1 MTMFKAFKMKLIMT
15 LVTSTAIG
23 GVSVTTLPMIHNSNT
38 AVKESQTSGVG
49 ESTLVDSSSAY
60 EKENLKDSE
69 LLADEENNSDDF
81 QDDTNEQKSVRSE
94 KKSGSVPS
102 TDTSE
107 TIDFQT
113 ENSNSSINTESQSGT
128 NTILESQVPTIR
140 YDRTTSIY
148 ANDNVTLLRI
158 EYYVNNSLIYYS
170 VVEQFDATTLSY
182 VEKIYQCNR
191 ETNINPLIRTD
202 VYVHGNLVSSY

>member
-1 MTMFKAFKMKLIMT
+1 MFKAFKMKLIMT
-15 LVTSTAIG
+15 LVTSTAIS

-38 AVKESQTSGVG
+38 AVKESQASGVG

-69 LLADEENNSDDF
+69 LLADEENKSDDF

-113 ENSNSSINTESQSGT
+113 KNSNSSINTESQSGT

-191 ETNINPLIRTD
+191 ETNINPLVRTD
-202 VYVHGNLVSSY
+202 VYVHGNLVRSY